1 MIGPS
6 RPIGEYYSKSKSALL
21 EWRDFY
27 FLSGCVAAVVEGRSS
42 DRREGVGSS
51 ALTMRLSAPEHFTPV
66 HGVYHPPSSV

>member
-6 RPIGEYYSKSKSALL
+6 RPISESNSKSKSALL

-27 FLSGCVAAVVEGRSS
+27 FLSGCVAAVAEGRSR

-51 ALTMRLSAPEHFTPV
+51 ALAVRLSALEHFTPV
-66 HGVYHPPSSV
+66 HGAYHPPSSV